1 MKSIYL
7 FFALAF
13 IASVNAVCTA
23 PSVAVTVTH
32 YCTTYGYEELW
43 NIYTGAVVDI
53 NQKVANGQGANSVT
67 TVTEVCLLLNTVYTL
82 GISDSYGDG
91 WSYYST
97 ITVTYDGFDYVSGMG
112 LAYGEATPKTVQ
124 FTLTSILSYGST
136 WKYSTAAQV
145 GNSWAAPSF
154 ADATWS
160 SAATGAFPTIAT
172 TTRYFRFSGI
182 LATAAVAF
190 NMEILSNSGYIV
202 YINGQEVSRVGLPA
216 VSDANTAS
224 TLVEETA
231 TYKTLAFPLSL
242 YSVTTSFTVAIEVH
256 AAATQIGSP
265 EVFDAKASDIKGTE
279 KPIYYGYGG
288 TGVCVP
294 ENTGSTAEKCEKLFD
309 GTVSTQYLSS
319 GSRSCVIT
327 YTLPAN
333 SKIWINSYAIG
344 SGNDMQGRDPRE
356 WKFYGSQDSGVTWKF
371 LDYRNENLFASRKT
385 MYPFEILSNRLMF
398 NAFKLEVLNNN
409 GEGAAQMSEVSFGAI
424 NKAIPAAG
432 IQYDSATVT
441 VLVFVEVNLKVTS
454 TGYYDFS
461 ITPALP
467 AGLFFNSANGNIYG
481 TPTNGFSM
489 TVYTVYATDGATDQT
504 VTTSV
509 TITINGCQQ
518 PAMSLV
524 TITKANGGSVNFAEE
539 RFTAYSEAGVS
550 VFSGVGNGGTQTY
563 SDCVVA
569 GRMRFVLND
578 DGNNGWDQGS
588 SLKVTVQYGVN
599 QYFTVGRLYLQTGT
613 TATYYVNTRLD
624 LAPMS
629 GWKYFPATVI
639 DPNWYSMTF
648 SDAAWSSI
656 TALPV
661 ASVATPIVLLRKSFT
676 VTSKTNMKGWEF
688 MFMSRAGVVVYVNGN
703 EVYRYNLADGPI
715 TTATTPT
722 GGDSSFSWK
731 GVSGKLS
738 TLSNGNSVTIAVALV
753 NIGTEAYYLTFDG
766 VFHLT
771 ADSTVQQDIEGTY
784 YTTNNDIGGFAGGL
798 FDGSFGS
805 RWITGLHDSVTPHYA
820 TITFKNN
827 RAELINKY
835 CVVSNYDAP
844 GYDPVDWVVAGSM
857 DGTSFTDLSTMSN
870 VSWEERQQRQC
881 FYMPTNNKAYIT
893 YRWTVS
899 KAAEVVASNR
909 YAACE
914 FELYIE
920 DIESLVIPAFSFTP
934 STIVAYK
941 DVTVP
946 ALLVSSEY
954 YYDFTI
960 SPALPTGLTMDTS
973 NGYLNGIATQLQS
986 PTTYTISAKNIQGTP
1001 VATTITL
1008 SVTTCSEPNTAFVLK
1023 FYFEGGAGEASWTL
1037 KDAAGT
1043 VIDTKTTAVDWA
1055 TQYFS
1060 YCKPKGIYSLV
1071 LSDSMNDGWGAGTYT
1086 ILDIDNNVY
1095 ATGTVASQ
1103 ESPKTVSVYIGQVI
1117 GSSTSWKYLNDGSAA
1132 PSGWNTASFSD
1143 DSWSTGIAG
1152 FLPTLTG
1159 NTQYYRTIFSVSAI
1173 DATSAGYEISI
1184 KGYAGIAVYLNGQEI
1199 MRSNL
1204 PTGTLSSSTLATSE
1218 LANWSF
1224 FKASLSL
1231 IANPILVVG
1240 TNVLAI
1246 ELHKKE
1252 TLPTTNEFTG
1262 SFAFIASG
1270 EYRVTDGVAWSDIEK
1285 TDYEGTDKLFDN
1297 SIYTKVLSGPRCVGA
1312 IYQYTFNN
1320 GRKEFINH
1328 YKITNAND
1336 CNQRSP
1342 SSWRIEG
1349 SNDNGITW
1357 NLLDFERQQ
1366 LFTSYRQTFSY
1377 DFYSSQPYNS
1387 YRMVATECSNR
1398 AFNNVN
1404 CGDGNFQLSEFG
1416 LYITNTPSSCAA
1428 SGIWGPAVEGGY
1440 SFQECPAGYL
1450 GAKRRLCTAGVF
1462 GDEQDLC
1469 YLTAP
1474 TDLAYTGSP
1483 FTLHKNIYSSIPATV
1498 TGAEL
1503 TFTIY
1508 PSLPNGLI
1516 LNPSNGMISGT
1527 PTTNSALTTYTITA
1541 TNTAGSVSTTI
1552 VIYIDI
1558 VFCTSEYNWPLTEI
1572 GQQYDLPCEDLIN
1585 YEGSRT
1591 RLCKLGYPAIWDTI
1605 INNCELRMPSIIY
1618 TVPTTIGYKNVP
1630 ITPITA
1636 LITGSNLN
1644 PLTISPSLPNGLFFN
1659 SITGLIY
1666 GTPTTTT
1673 SSSSVL
1679 YTITISNPRGE
1690 STATITITIKDSSCP
1705 IDDIWPIT
1713 EAGEQAILDCEDTI
1727 NYEGFR
1733 TRLCIRGDPA
1743 VWGDIINNCQLLLP
1757 TISYATT
1764 NIIGNKNNAI
1774 TPVAATITGGNL
1786 NPLTISPSLPD
1797 GLIFNTENGQIYGI
1811 PTSDSSNSYTITIS
1825 NPTGQSTVTITIT
1838 ISASNCISD
1847 DIWPATEAGQ
1857 QITLPC
1863 EDTMNYEGF
1872 RTRLCKLEYPAVWGD
1887 IINNCQLKMPSI
1899 IYDITTI
1906 TGYKNIAINSVNAT
1920 ITGGNLNSIT
1930 INPSLPDGLIFNT
1943 ENGQIYGTPTSS
1955 SSGSYVI
1962 TVSNPRG
1969 EDNAVINIIINIYN
1983 CIMDDIWPVTEAGEQ
1998 VTLPCEDT
2006 INYEGFRTRLCL
2018 LGNPAVWEDAVNN
2031 CQLKNPS
2038 ISYITTTI
2046 TGYKNIG
2053 ITPIIASITG
2063 GNLNPLT
2070 INPSLPDGL
2079 SFNNQ
2084 NGQIYG
2090 TPTSDSSNSYT
2101 ISISNSRGESTA
2113 TITIIISIANCPD
2126 DTVWSATE
2134 IGQQITLPC
2143 EDPINYEGFR
2153 TRLCKLE
2160 YPAVWDTVINNCQL
2174 KMPSISYHTNEIIGY
2189 KNIAITP
2196 VVASITGGNLNPLT
2210 ISPSLPDGLSF
2221 NPTTGLIYGI
2231 PTSDSSN
2238 TYTVTI
2244 SNSRGEST
2252 TTITITISIISCVAE
2267 NGWSMTEI
2275 GQQITLPCEDPINYE
2290 GFRTRL
2296 CKLGYPAVWDTV
2308 INNCELKNP
2317 TISYNTNTI
2326 IGYKNDI
2333 ITPIMASITGGNLNP
2348 LTISPSLPDGLI
2360 FNTQNGFIYGI
2371 PTSASSNSYT
2381 ITASNARGE
2390 STATITIT
2398 ISIVYCPSDDNW
2410 PITER
2415 DITAYIECP
2424 SGQLGIQSR
2433 VCQNTGVGTAS
2444 WQIADNSD
2452 CYIFITNEN
2461 PGDNKIFIDVPIK
2474 LEGLTEAA
2482 FNTPSTT
2489 ETFRTLIVQSLT
2501 SYSIPSSAVKII
2513 SVSSIS
2519 TYTDGVSVN
2528 VRITANESDEDNI
2541 KNDINTLFTGI
2552 DSILLKACK
2561 TSNDS
2566 NLQNITN
2573 TSINGKIKEKKE
2585 KKLQPHK
2592 KTPEIETVKVEKPVT
2607 L

>member
-53 NQKVANGQGANSVT
+53 NQKVANGQGANYVT

-97 ITVTYDGFDYVSGMG
+97 IAVTYDGFDYVSGMG
-112 LAYGEATPKTVQ
+112 LANGEASPKTVQ

-172 TTRYFRFSGI
+172 TTRYFRFSGV

-265 EVFDAKASDIKGTE
+265 EVFDAKASDVKGTE

-294 ENTGSTAEKCEKLFD
+294 ENTGTTGTEKCEKLFD
-309 GTVSTQYLSS
+309 GTVSTKYLSS
-319 GSRSCVIT
+319 GSQSCVIT

-333 SKIWINSYAIG
+333 SNIWINTYAIG

-356 WKFYGSQDSGVTWKF
+356 WKLYGSQDSGVTWKF
-371 LDYRNENLFASRKT
+371 LDYRNENMFASRST

-441 VLVFVEVNLKVTS
+441 VLAFVAVNLKVTS
-454 TGYYDFS
+454 TGYYDFA
-461 ITPALP
+461 ITPTLP

-481 TPTNGFSM
+481 TPTTGSSM
-489 TVYTVYATDGATDQT
+489 TVYTISAKDGATDQT

-753 NIGTEAYYLTFDG
+753 NIGTEAYDLTFDG

-784 YTTNNDIGGFAGGL
+784 YTTSNDLGGFAGGL

-835 CVVSNYDAP
+835 CVVSNWDAP

-857 DGTSFTDLSTMSN
+857 DGTTFTDLSTMSN

-986 PTTYTISAKNIQGTP
+986 PTTYTISAKNIMG
-1001 VATTITL
+1001 VAAATTITL
-1008 SVTTCSEPNTAFVLK
+1008 SVTTCSDPNTAFVLK

-1043 VIDTKTTAVDWA
+1043 VIDTKTTAVNWA

-1060 YCKPKGIYSLV
+1060 YCKPKGTYSLV

-1095 ATGTVASQ
+1095 VTGTVASQ

-1143 DSWSTGIAG
+1143 AAWSTGISG
-1152 FLPTLTG
+1152 SLPTPTG
-1159 NTQYYRTIFSVSAI
+1159 TTQYYRTTFSVAAI

-1184 KGYAGIAVYLNGQEI
+1184 KGYAGIAAYLNGQEI
-1199 MRSNL
+1199 MRANL

-1231 IANPILVVG
+1231 IINPILTVG

-1270 EYRVTDGVAWSDIEK
+1270 EYRVSDGVAWSDIEK
-1285 TDYEGTDKLFDN
+1285 TDSEGTDKLFDN

-1312 IYQYTFNN
+1312 IYRYTFNN

-1328 YKITNAND
+1328 YKITSGND
-1336 CNQRSP
+1336 CNTRHP
-1342 SSWRIEG
+1342 SGWRIEG
-1349 SNDNGITW
+1349 SNDNGVTW
-1357 NLLDFERQQ
+1357 TLLDFERQQ

-1377 DFYSSQPYNS
+1377 DFYAAQAYNS
-1387 YRMVATECSNR
+1387 YRFVATECANPAIDSQ
-1398 AFNNVN
+1398 N
-1404 CGDGNFQLSEFG
+1404 CGDGNLQLSEFG
-1416 LYITNTPSSCAA
+1416 LYMNNKAAACAA
-1428 SGIWGPAVEGGY
+1428 SGTWGPAVEGGY
-1440 SFQECPAGYL
+1440 SFQECPTGYL

-1474 TDLAYTGSP
+1474 TDLSYTGSP
-1483 FTLHKNIYSSIPATV
+1483 FTLHKNVYSSIPATV
-1498 TGAEL
+1498 TGAAL
-1503 TFTIY
+1503 TFTTDPAL
-1508 PSLPNGLI
+1508 PSGI
-1516 LNPSNGMISGT
+1516 TISSTGTISGT
-1527 PTTNSALTTYTITA
+1527 PLTNSAVTTYTITA
-1541 TNTAGSVSTTI
+1541 TNTAGSVTATVMIQVDTASCASDGT
-1552 VIYIDI
+1552 
-1558 VFCTSEYNWPLTEI
+1558 WPMTEA
-1572 GQQYDLPCEDLIN
+1572 GQQATLACLDTIN

-1591 RLCKLGYPAIWDTI
+1591 RLCQLG
-1605 INNCELRMPSIIY
+1605 
-1618 TVPTTIGYKNVP
+1618 
-1630 ITPITA
+1630 
-1636 LITGSNLN
+1636 
-1644 PLTISPSLPNGLFFN
+1644 
-1659 SITGLIY
+1659 
-1666 GTPTTTT
+1666 
-1673 SSSSVL
+1673 
-1679 YTITISNPRGE
+1679 
-1690 STATITITIKDSSCP
+1690 
-1705 IDDIWPIT
+1705 
-1713 EAGEQAILDCEDTI
+1713 
-1727 NYEGFR
+1727 
-1733 TRLCIRGDPA
+1733 
-1743 VWGDIINNCQLLLP
+1743 
-1757 TISYATT
+1757 
-1764 NIIGNKNNAI
+1764 
-1774 TPVAATITGGNL
+1774 
-1786 NPLTISPSLPD
+1786 
-1797 GLIFNTENGQIYGI
+1797 
-1811 PTSDSSNSYTITIS
+1811 
-1825 NPTGQSTVTITIT
+1825 
-1838 ISASNCISD
+1838 
-1847 DIWPATEAGQ
+1847 
-1857 QITLPC
+1857 
-1863 EDTMNYEGF
+1863 
-1872 RTRLCKLEYPAVWGD
+1872 YPAVWGAAVD
-1887 IINNCQLKMPSI
+1887 GCQLKMPTITYTS
-1899 IYDITTI
+1899 TTI
-1906 TGYKNIAINSVNAT
+1906 TGYKNDAISP
-1920 ITGGNLNSIT
+1920 ITA
-1930 INPSLPDGLIFNT
+1930 
-1943 ENGQIYGTPTSS
+1943 
-1955 SSGSYVI
+1955 
-1962 TVSNPRG
+1962 TVS
-1969 EDNAVINIIINIYN
+1969 
-1983 CIMDDIWPVTEAGEQ
+1983 
-1998 VTLPCEDT
+1998 
-2006 INYEGFRTRLCL
+2006 
-2018 LGNPAVWEDAVNN
+2018 
-2031 CQLKNPS
+2031 
-2038 ISYITTTI
+2038 
-2046 TGYKNIG
+2046 
-2053 ITPIIASITG
+2053 G
-2063 GNLNPLT
+2063 GSLNPLT
-2070 INPSLPDGL
+2070 IAPTLPTGL
-2079 SFNNQ
+2079 TFTAQ
-2084 NGQIYG
+2084 NGQISG
-2090 TPTSDSSNSYT
+2090 TPVAASS
-2101 ISISNSRGESTA
+2101 G
-2113 TITIIISIANCPD
+2113 
-2126 DTVWSATE
+2126 
-2134 IGQQITLPC
+2134 
-2143 EDPINYEGFR
+2143 
-2153 TRLCKLE
+2153 
-2160 YPAVWDTVINNCQL
+2160 
-2174 KMPSISYHTNEIIGY
+2174 
-2189 KNIAITP
+2189 
-2196 VVASITGGNLNPLT
+2196 
-2210 ISPSLPDGLSF
+2210 
-2221 NPTTGLIYGI
+2221 
-2231 PTSDSSN
+2231 
-2238 TYTVTI
+2238 TYTV
-2244 SNSRGEST
+2244 
-2252 TTITITISIISCVAE
+2252 
-2267 NGWSMTEI
+2267 
-2275 GQQITLPCEDPINYE
+2275 
-2290 GFRTRL
+2290 
-2296 CKLGYPAVWDTV
+2296 
-2308 INNCELKNP
+2308 
-2317 TISYNTNTI
+2317 
-2326 IGYKNDI
+2326 
-2333 ITPIMASITGGNLNP
+2333 
-2348 LTISPSLPDGLI
+2348 
-2360 FNTQNGFIYGI
+2360 
-2371 PTSASSNSYT
+2371 
-2381 ITASNARGE
+2381 TASNARGQA
-2390 STATITIT
+2390 TATITIT
-2398 ISIVYCPSDDNW
+2398 ISVVNCPLDGIW
-2410 PITER
+2410 PATER
-2415 DITAYIECP
+2415 ATTAYVACP
-2424 SGQLGIQSR
+2424 TGQSGVQSR
-2433 VCQNTGVGTAS
+2433 VCQNTGLGAAT
-2444 WQIADNSD
+2444 WQVADSSNCFTYD
-2452 CYIFITNEN
+2452 AKEN
-2461 PGDNKIFIDVPIK
+2461 PGDNKIFINVPIK
-2474 LEGLTEAA
+2474 LEGLTEAT

-2489 ETFRTLIVQSLT
+2489 EVFRTIIVQALT
-2501 SYSIPSSAVKII
+2501 AYSIPSSGVKVI
-2513 SVSSIS
+2513 SVSGVS
-2519 TYTDGVSVN
+2519 TYAAGVVAN
-2528 VRITANESDEDNI
+2528 VRITANDADKDKVKSDMSAYCSGTNSALLNACRSSSDANLKTVTGTTVNGEITTKGNS
-2541 KNDINTLFTGI
+2541 LSTGI
-2552 DSILLKACK
+2552 IILIVVLVILVVAIIAV
-2561 TSNDS
+2561 
-2566 NLQNITN
+2566 ITFCVIIR
-2573 TSINGKIKEKKE
+2573 TKGKKNGKNG
-2585 KKLQPHK
+2585 KKLGAAK
-2592 KTPEIETVKVEKPVT
+2592 KTEKAKTPVTASKAVKV
-2607 L
+2607 

>member
-1 MKSIYL
+1 MSLERKSANQKLSKTQKYNLPDTVDHTTAASAAFDNTVSVMNSGSINEYLIEGINIIGVEVHRYGETHETNFDASLLLYSATTKRMNNAAVSSVYQGYDSDAWHETYEYAFDGKSSTKYSSNNCGTDNAFTYTYDNGARQYLSRFVYYRANMGNRIPTVFRLTASNDNGAHWDELYYSKSVVLSDTANTATTFDFYNVKSYNIYKFNFYIESGCTEGVECSEL
-7 FFALAF
+7 EYYTTSMSVASACSPTDEYRGAMSGEIIEGAACTTGYTGTTTVSCSNNVFVGDTTSCVLVAPTSIAYEQASFINVIYKSVDITPSSVIGADLIWTITPTLPTGITFDATTGKISGITYAISESTAYTVTATNSEGSVQTTISLSFIDNTCAQDSEWPVTNIGESARLDCPDASNYEGERTRGCTLQGWTVVSNTCAPIPISIVYTPSSISAHLGGSINATPALKGYHITSLTISPLLPVGCTFDATTGT
-13 IASVNAVCTA
+13 ISGSYATLYNAVH
-23 PSVAVTVTH
+23 TVTA
-32 YCTTYGYEELW
+32 T
-43 NIYTGAVVDI
+43 
-53 NQKVANGQGANSVT
+53 NQFESKST
-67 TVTEVCLLLNTVYTL
+67 TVTIIFDNT
-82 GISDSYGDG
+82 ICQSDSEWPATNAGQTAVKECPDVI
-91 WSYYST
+91 S
-97 ITVTYDGFDYVSGMG
+97 YDGQITRVCNSN
-112 LAYGEATPKTVQ
+112 
-124 FTLTSILSYGST
+124 
-136 WKYSTAAQV
+136 AQ
-145 GNSWAAPSF
+145 W
-154 ADATWS
+154 
-160 SAATGAFPTIAT
+160 
-172 TTRYFRFSGI
+172 
-182 LATAAVAF
+182 
-190 NMEILSNSGYIV
+190 
-202 YINGQEVSRVGLPA
+202 
-216 VSDANTAS
+216 
-224 TLVEETA
+224 ETA
-231 TYKTLAFPLSL
+231 QNSCTL
-242 YSVTTSFTVAIEVH
+242 
-256 AAATQIGSP
+256 
-265 EVFDAKASDIKGTE
+265 
-279 KPIYYGYGG
+279 
-288 TGVCVP
+288 
-294 ENTGSTAEKCEKLFD
+294 KLP
-309 GTVSTQYLSS
+309 T
-319 GSRSCVIT
+319 IT
-327 YTLPAN
+327 YTTSVL
-333 SKIWINSYAIG
+333 
-344 SGNDMQGRDPRE
+344 SGYVNFDIVP
-356 WKFYGSQDSGVTWKF
+356 
-371 LDYRNENLFASRKT
+371 
-385 MYPFEILSNRLMF
+385 I
-398 NAFKLEVLNNN
+398 
-409 GEGAAQMSEVSFGAI
+409 
-424 NKAIPAAG
+424 
-432 IQYDSATVT
+432 SAT
-441 VLVFVEVNLKVTS
+441 
-454 TGYYDFS
+454 
-461 ITPALP
+461 II
-467 AGLFFNSANGNIYG
+467 GLQI
-481 TPTNGFSM
+481 
-489 TVYTVYATDGATDQT
+489 
-504 VTTSV
+504 
-509 TITINGCQQ
+509 
-518 PAMSLV
+518 
-524 TITKANGGSVNFAEE
+524 
-539 RFTAYSEAGVS
+539 
-550 VFSGVGNGGTQTY
+550 
-563 SDCVVA
+563 
-569 GRMRFVLND
+569 
-578 DGNNGWDQGS
+578 
-588 SLKVTVQYGVN
+588 
-599 QYFTVGRLYLQTGT
+599 
-613 TATYYVNTRLD
+613 
-624 LAPMS
+624 
-629 GWKYFPATVI
+629 
-639 DPNWYSMTF
+639 
-648 SDAAWSSI
+648 SSI
-656 TALPV
+656 
-661 ASVATPIVLLRKSFT
+661 IV
-676 VTSKTNMKGWEF
+676 
-688 MFMSRAGVVVYVNGN
+688 
-703 EVYRYNLADGPI
+703 
-715 TTATTPT
+715 
-722 GGDSSFSWK
+722 
-731 GVSGKLS
+731 
-738 TLSNGNSVTIAVALV
+738 
-753 NIGTEAYYLTFDG
+753 
-766 VFHLT
+766 
-771 ADSTVQQDIEGTY
+771 
-784 YTTNNDIGGFAGGL
+784 
-798 FDGSFGS
+798 
-805 RWITGLHDSVTPHYA
+805 
-820 TITFKNN
+820 
-827 RAELINKY
+827 
-835 CVVSNYDAP
+835 
-844 GYDPVDWVVAGSM
+844 
-857 DGTSFTDLSTMSN
+857 
-870 VSWEERQQRQC
+870 
-881 FYMPTNNKAYIT
+881 
-893 YRWTVS
+893 
-899 KAAEVVASNR
+899 
-909 YAACE
+909 
-914 FELYIE
+914 
-920 DIESLVIPAFSFTP
+920 
-934 STIVAYK
+934 
-941 DVTVP
+941 
-946 ALLVSSEY
+946 
-954 YYDFTI
+954 
-960 SPALPTGLTMDTS
+960 SPALPTGLTLDTTTGAIS
-973 NGYLNGIATQLQS
+973 GKATIADTQVHTISITNPIGTSSFALTLNIVTVYCAAGNNWPQTEAGQTATIGCAEGYNGSQTRLCKMNANGIWDTVNNQCAVIAPTISYSTNTINAVKKVAITTITPTITGLELEPLTISPSLPAGLDFNTITGTISGTPTEGKDATQ
-986 PTTYTISAKNIQGTP
+986 YTISATNPT
-1001 VATTITL
+1001 ATATATITIT
-1008 SVTTCSEPNTAFVLK
+1008 VVVLK
-1023 FYFEGGAGEASWTL
+1023 CNAENGWSETEAGETA
-1037 KDAAGT
+1037 
-1043 VIDTKTTAVDWA
+1043 TKYCD
-1055 TQYFS
+1055 QY
-1060 YCKPKGIYSLV
+1060 Y
-1071 LSDSMNDGWGAGTYT
+1071 
-1086 ILDIDNNVY
+1086 
-1095 ATGTVASQ
+1095 TGTI
-1103 ESPKTVSVYIGQVI
+1103 TR
-1117 GSSTSWKYLNDGSAA
+1117 LC
-1132 PSGWNTASFSD
+1132 
-1143 DSWSTGIAG
+1143 
-1152 FLPTLTG
+1152 
-1159 NTQYYRTIFSVSAI
+1159 
-1173 DATSAGYEISI
+1173 
-1184 KGYAGIAVYLNGQEI
+1184 
-1199 MRSNL
+1199 NL
-1204 PTGTLSSSTLATSE
+1204 
-1218 LANWSF
+1218 
-1224 FKASLSL
+1224 
-1231 IANPILVVG
+1231 
-1240 TNVLAI
+1240 
-1246 ELHKKE
+1246 
-1252 TLPTTNEFTG
+1252 
-1262 SFAFIASG
+1262 
-1270 EYRVTDGVAWSDIEK
+1270 
-1285 TDYEGTDKLFDN
+1285 
-1297 SIYTKVLSGPRCVGA
+1297 GA
-1312 IYQYTFNN
+1312 
-1320 GRKEFINH
+1320 
-1328 YKITNAND
+1328 
-1336 CNQRSP
+1336 
-1342 SSWRIEG
+1342 
-1349 SNDNGITW
+1349 
-1357 NLLDFERQQ
+1357 
-1366 LFTSYRQTFSY
+1366 
-1377 DFYSSQPYNS
+1377 
-1387 YRMVATECSNR
+1387 
-1398 AFNNVN
+1398 
-1404 CGDGNFQLSEFG
+1404 
-1416 LYITNTPSSCAA
+1416 TPSWAA
-1428 SGIWGPAVEGGY
+1428 EVNT
-1440 SFQECPAGYL
+1440 C
-1450 GAKRRLCTAGVF
+1450 VMN
-1462 GDEQDLC
+1462 
-1469 YLTAP
+1469 AP
-1474 TDLAYTGSP
+1474 TVVYPSNTIVGY
-1483 FTLHKNIYSSIPATV
+1483 KNIYSSIPATV

-1508 PSLPNGLI
+1508 PALPNGLI

-1541 TNTAGSVSTTI
+1541 TNTAGSITTTI
-1552 VIYIDI
+1552 LIYIDLL
-1558 VFCTSEYNWPLTEI
+1558 FCTSEYNWPLTEI
-1572 GQQYDLPCEDLIN
+1572 GQQYDLPCEDPIN

-1774 TPVAATITGGNL
+1774 TPVAASITGGNL

-2196 VVASITGGNLNPLT
+2196 IMASLTGGNLNPLT

-2398 ISIVYCPSDDNW
+2398 ISIIYCPSDDNW

-2444 WQIADNSD
+2444 WQIADSSD

-2528 VRITANESDEDNI
+2528 VRITVNQSDEDNI

-2552 DSILLKACK
+2552 DSILLNACK
-2561 TSNDS
+2561 ISNDS